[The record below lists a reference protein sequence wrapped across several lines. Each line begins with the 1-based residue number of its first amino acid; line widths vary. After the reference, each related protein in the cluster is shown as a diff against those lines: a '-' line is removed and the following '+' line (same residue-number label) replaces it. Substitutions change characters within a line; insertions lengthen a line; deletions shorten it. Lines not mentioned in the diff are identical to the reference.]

1 MSCGEVNKCGALP
14 RPNALLHSMNFHAGI
29 SKFVAVAL
37 RFASASLRSGGESV
51 LFERIETPGRCRRG
65 VVPHLC
71 GRGFGPKIGLRRFS
85 FVVAAFFLL
94 AW

>member
-1 MSCGEVNKCGALP
+1 MSCGEVNKCGALHP
-14 RPNALLHSMNFHAGI
+14 PNALLHSMNFHAGI

-37 RFASASLRSGGESV
+37 RFASAGLRSGGELVS
-51 LFERIETPGRCRRG
+51 FERIETPGRCRRG

-71 GRGFGPKIGLRRFS
+71 TIGLTSLRGFS
-85 FVVAAFFLL
+85 FVVVAFFLL